1 MPALAGKKGRVY
13 GATSQ
18 TPTPLVDE
26 PMTANG
32 DRTQYTVTNSAK
44 RYLDPLTA
52 VSLKSSPDGVTWNP
66 VQPNKFQY
74 AGGVAVF
81 DPGLAVGTQV
91 RIASGAYYPVAPI
104 AECKSWSIDVSVD
117 LEDSTA
123 LGSDWK
129 QYTPVMSGWEGSLE
143 RFHQDSYFMDRIVA
157 GLPVLLVLYV
167 NEPGG
172 LRYEGYANIAGL
184 GTSVEATALV
194 EDSVDVTGEGELYPR
209 L

>member
-18 TPTPLVDE
+18 APTPLVDE

-32 DRTQYTVTNSAK
+32 DRTQYTVTDSAK

-52 VSLKSSPDGVTWNP
+52 VSLESSPNGVTWNP
-66 VQPNKFQY
+66 VQPNEFQY

-91 RIASGAYYPVAPI
+91 RIASGAYFPVAPI
-104 AECKSWSIDVSVD
+104 AECKGWSVDVSLD
-117 LEDSTA
+117 LEDSTP

-129 QYTPVMSGWEGSLE
+129 RYTPILNGWEASLE
-143 RFHQDSYFMDRIVA
+143 RFQQDSYFMDRIVA

-167 NEPGG
+167 NEPSG
-172 LRYEGYANIAGL
+172 LRYEGFANISGL
-184 GTSVEATALV
+184 GTSLEATALV
-194 EDSVDVTGEGELYPR
+194 EETVDATGEGGLYQR
-209 L
+209 

>member
-18 TPTPLVDE
+18 VPTAIVEE
-26 PMTANG
+26 PMTANA
-32 DRTQYTVTNSAK
+32 DRTQYTVTDSAK

-52 VSLKSSPDGVTWNP
+52 VSLESSPDGVTWNP
-66 VQPNKFQY
+66 VQPNEFQY

-91 RIASGAYYPVAPI
+91 RIASGAYFPVAPI
-104 AECKSWSIDVSVD
+104 AECKGWSVDVSLD
-117 LEDSTA
+117 LEDSTP

-129 QYTPVMSGWEGSLE
+129 RYTPIMNGWEGSLD
-143 RFHQDSYFMDRIVA
+143 RFQQDSYFMDRIVA

-167 NEPGG
+167 NEPSG
-172 LRYEGYANIAGL
+172 LRYEGFANISGL
-184 GTSVEATALV
+184 GTSLEATALV
-194 EDSVDVTGEGELYPR
+194 EETVDATGEGGLYQR
-209 L
+209 